1 MGPSA
6 SLRVPAR
13 AIRAAARNADTVT
26 SNRGSN
32 DAADAVVGARLGF
45 AGAFGSLGR

>member
-1 MGPSA
+1 MSKIRCILI
-6 SLRVPAR
+6 SLRLDRDSFLA
-13 AIRAAARNADTVT
+13 TVA
-26 SNRGSN
+26 SNRGSA